1 MPTLLRWG
9 FYASF
14 PVVILLLMLPM
25 EYYPHTILRAFYEL
39 KWLDEAAHA
48 IVFSGLGI
56 GMAIC
61 GMKPRRVFFSLSLF
75 AFSTEW
81 LQSFS
86 GRTSSASDLAW
97 DMGGILVAYCVVLTF
112 NLYNKKVA

>member
-1 MPTLLRWG
+1 MPKFLRWG
-9 FYASF
+9 FYASLV
-14 PVVILLLMLPM
+14 VVILLLIMPM
-25 EYYPHTILRAFYEL
+25 TYYPQSILRAFHDF

-48 IVFSGLGI
+48 IVFAGLGI

-61 GMKPRRVFFSLSLF
+61 GMSPRRVFLALSLF

-86 GRTSSASDLAW
+86 GRTSSFSDIAW
-97 DMGGILVAYCVVLTF
+97 DMGGILIAYVIVTTF